1 MTQARHTELPEAV
14 TRRDMLK
21 RGAVVGAAALW
32 VAPTL
37 NVVGIGRSDA
47 QASSHPVT
55 TTPTTTPSEQG
66 GQGISF
72 VAFLF
77 RCGTTTYF
85 AKLEGANMEI
95 CEPPGGNMC
104 GIDASGATS
113 ACGLGLFTV
122 AKTFNT
128 EGELI
133 RVVVTLT
140 CTGGAFVSGSSA
152 SKAGQGCFSPTIVG
166 PVATFTS

>member
-1 MTQARHTELPEAV
+1 MTQARHTDVSEAF

-21 RGAVVGAAALW
+21 RGAVVGAATLW

-37 NVVGIGRSDA
+37 NIVGIGRSDA
-47 QASSHPVT
+47 QASSHPTT
-55 TTPTTTPSEQG
+55 TTPTSTPPDQG
-66 GQGISF
+66 GKGISF

-77 RCGTTTYF
+77 QCGSTTYF

-95 CEPPGGNMC
+95 CEGPGGNMC
-104 GIDASGATS
+104 GVDPSGATS

-122 AKTFNT
+122 AKTFST

-140 CTGGAFVSGSSA
+140 CSGGEYISGSTA
-152 SKAGQGCFSPTIVG
+152 SKAGQDCFSPTIVG